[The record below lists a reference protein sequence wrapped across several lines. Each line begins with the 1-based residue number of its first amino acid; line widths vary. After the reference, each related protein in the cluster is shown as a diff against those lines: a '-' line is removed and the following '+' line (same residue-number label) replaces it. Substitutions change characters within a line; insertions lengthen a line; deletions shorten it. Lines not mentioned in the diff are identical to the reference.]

1 MKIPITIQMQP
12 GENGAAALCMMLGY
26 YGRFVPLAEMREE
39 CVSSRNG
46 SSPKQ
51 LINAAEKYGLTGE
64 LHEMDIDELKKQA
77 FPVMV
82 HWKKKYY
89 AIIKAIKKDVVY
101 IVDPS
106 RGEYKLPLVAFERHY
121 SGKTI
126 FFSKSES
133 FVKGGKRESLFKLLI
148 GRVKP
153 IIKPM
158 VGLLILSVICIELD
172 LQLSKITKVYMD
184 ENMSGSPDAKDI
196 TLVLLYL
203 CMIGYA
209 LFTAIRTNLILST
222 SRNSSA
228 VSGSKLFK
236 NMFAQP
242 MKFFEQYSAGEL
254 MTRIENNAKLDNSI
268 MQSLVPRFIDAFM
281 TIIYF
286 VVLMRYNYVIT
297 LICLAIEIINILVT
311 LYFQERNAIISK
323 SMATT
328 SGTLK
333 TSILNGMNMIDTI
346 KSTGAERS
354 FYNIWYESQEQVC
367 ESKKLKFKL
376 NSITSL
382 TNGIHSFLIQGVQL
396 FVGAYFIKHGHFTL
410 GTLALFQSV
419 MSNMRSSLNNCLN
432 TVDTLQTMR
441 TNIERVDDINERPI
455 REEIPIP
462 KDDLSGVDKLR
473 GHIVVDHVVYRYNKG
488 DDPAVNDVSMEIMPG
503 QMVAIVGETGC
514 GKSTLLKI
522 MADLYSAESGQI
534 LYGGKRRDE
543 IPDVVFRSS
552 VSSVDQETV
561 MFEDSV
567 YANIKMWD
575 STIEDYEVILA
586 AYEAQIHNR
595 IIRDRTEY
603 GTIMKENGGNYSGGE
618 LQRLE
623 LARALAHDPT
633 ILFLDEF
640 TSALDALTED
650 KVIKNIRRKGITT
663 VIVAH
668 RLSTIVDADM
678 IYVMEKGKIIQKG
691 THSELYAQEGLYRT
705 LIGSQ

>member
-1 MKIPITIQMQP
+1 MRIPITIQMQP

-26 YGRFVPLAEMREE
+26 FGRYVPLSEMREE

-51 LINAAEKYGLTGE
+51 LIAAAEKYGINGE
-64 LHEMDIDELKKQA
+64 LQEIELSELKNQK
-77 FPVMV
+77 FPILV

-89 AIIKAIKKDVVY
+89 TIIKAIKKDIVY
-101 IVDPS
+101 VVDPS

-121 SGKTI
+121 SGKAIVFT
-126 FFSKSES
+126 KGDN
-133 FVKGGKRESLFKLLI
+133 FVKGGKRESLLKLLI
-148 GRVKP
+148 GRIKP

-158 VGLLILSVICIELD
+158 IGLLIFSIICIELD
-172 LQLSKITKVYMD
+172 LQLSKLTKVYMD

-254 MTRIENNAKLDNSI
+254 MTRIENNATLDNSI

-455 REEIPIP
+455 RDEIPIP